1 MPLPAGRRFPDLDR
15 IPADSRPTVK
25 VHRSPE
31 QMVMPHGVRLPA
43 RTGRDATQWCHGCFT
58 TLQSGSQQSVCEQCA
73 PRREAA
79 RKKLERVKAYRQV
92 SIEDVATVREALDN
106 FKRVL
111 GNTSID
117 FNNRGLTRKSV
128 DDIMMESKN
137 LIARVEDLLQT
148 TIREGD
154 IDETSHRLEPVDDF
168 S

>member
-1 MPLPAGRRFPDLDR
+1 MPLPAGRRFPDLAP
-15 IPADSRPTVK
+15 IPAESRPTVK
-25 VHRSPE
+25 VHKTPE
-31 QMVMPHGVRLPA
+31 QLVMPHGVRLPA
-43 RTGRDATQWCHGCFT
+43 RMGPDTTQWCHGCFT
-58 TLQSGSQQSVCEQCA
+58 TLQPGSQQSVCEQCA
-73 PRREAA
+73 TRREAA
-79 RKKLERVKAYRQV
+79 RKKLERAKAYRQV
-92 SIEDVATVREALDN
+92 SIEDVETVRDALDT

-137 LIARVEDLLQT
+137 LIARVEYLLET

-154 IDETSHRLEPVDDF
+154 IDETSHRLQPVDDF